1 MHQDAFTKLNF
12 FCCRRQ
18 FFPHFSILK
27 IGFSRLIKKGLAL
40 AKKSFALQEEEEE
53 ELTTGARRDADDV
66 TKLKK

>member
-12 FCCRRQ
+12 FLLPTSI
-18 FFPHFSILK
+18 FPHFSILK